1 MIDLIFKK
9 ISDGDVV
16 DNKED
21 LLSSMSDS
29 DSEDLDIISY
39 NIWLRDNL

>member
-9 ISDGDVV
+9 INNEDIV
-16 DNKED
+16 DYKDD

-29 DSEDLDIISY
+29 DSEDIDIIDY
-39 NIWLRDNL
+39 NSWLKEHI